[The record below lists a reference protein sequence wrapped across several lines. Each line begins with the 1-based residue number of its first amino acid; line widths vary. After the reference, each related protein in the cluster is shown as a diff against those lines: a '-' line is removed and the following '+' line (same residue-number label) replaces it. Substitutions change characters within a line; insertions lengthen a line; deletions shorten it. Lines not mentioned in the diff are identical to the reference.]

1 MHDNIAL
8 NHAIEQHL
16 NWKPSLAHTR
26 TAERKS
32 FETSCAIWDAQQTS
46 RAADVDGESEK
57 SSAGSGV
64 LEQPQTRFSR
74 TFRIFAAW
82 KEEA

>member
-8 NHAIEQHL
+8 DHALDQHL
-16 NWKPSLAHTR
+16 SWKPALPHTR

-32 FETSCAIWDAQQTS
+32 FETACAIWDAKQ
-46 RAADVDGESEK
+46 AALALDTDDDSER
-57 SSAGSGV
+57 SGGSCAD
-64 LEQPQTRFSR
+64 QSQTRFSR

-82 KEEA
+82 KEDA